1 MKKKKRIQ
9 QKVMTQ
15 GNFKITL
22 KHLRFTTACATT
34 NLKDGYKI
42 STPQNQTISN
52 KKNTQN
58 KNYIVS
64 F

>member
-1 MKKKKRIQ
+1 
-9 QKVMTQ
+9 MTQ

-52 KKNTQN
+52 KKKKNTRN

>member
-1 MKKKKRIQ
+1 
-9 QKVMTQ
+9 MTQ

-52 KKNTQN
+52 KKKIHETKIILFRFN
-58 KNYIVS
+58 
-64 F
+64 